1 MYFQPPQ
8 NLLYFVQWLLHTG
21 KQRKSSSDILGG
33 TRKLLHK
40 LEFICFDYAK
50 ADFTAI
56 FCALPCFHERSQV
69 FAIARNRAVS

>member
-56 FCALPCFHERSQV
+56 FCVLPCAFMRGTKYLPLLGTGL
-69 FAIARNRAVS
+69 